1 MVKLQAF
8 DPDIIHAW
16 KLICDVSRKGLIE
29 KNIFSFEKLISIY
42 LDFEHIYK
50 ELDIKIIDRGE
61 SFYQSRMIDVVK
73 ELESKSKKTNHS
85 LRIIN

>member
-1 MVKLQAF
+1 M
-8 DPDIIHAW
+8 
-16 KLICDVSRKGLIE
+16 
-29 KNIFSFEKLISIY
+29 IY

-73 ELESKSKKTNHS
+73 ELESKSKMNKYI
-85 LRIIN
+85 LRKMNSSFFSNRFIEIRRRSSSNVSTWN